1 MTLKERRILR
11 IKQFEGWKAS
21 GLSQSAYCQR
31 ESISYETFRRWRRK
45 LAGSGAVAPLASQ
58 FIPVQVANSA
68 RVSTSAV
75 HDVCVPPVEVLLG
88 NGRRLRVEGQFDE
101 ASLGRLIRL
110 LEALPC

>member
-11 IKQFEGWKAS
+11 IKQFEGWKTS
-21 GLSQSAYCQR
+21 GLSQVAYCQR

-45 LAGSGAVAPLASQ
+45 LVGAATVSPLSAQ
-58 FIPVQVANSA
+58 FMPVQEARSA
-68 RVSTSAV
+68 RVSTLAV
-75 HDVCVPPVEVLLG
+75 RDACASPGEVLLG
-88 NGRRLRVEGQFDE
+88 NGRRVRVEGQFDE